1 MTNEE
6 EKQWVVSNSS
16 SVSILEM
23 YVEIAGITTPTTV
36 TLACYMNM
44 ALLL

>member
-23 YVEIAGITTPTTV
+23 YVKNAGTTTPTTV
-36 TLACYMNM
+36 ILAWYMNM
-44 ALLL
+44 ALLQ